1 MHTGK
6 ALYQLSHVLLAHCF
20 KAQRGEA
27 ASSEKQ
33 LQHDNQ
39 SWRIGP
45 SNQVPPTATLRD
57 LFCPRS
63 YNPTEA
69 ALQKGMP
76 CLSWA
81 SFYDIMGW
89 MSGAS
94 VDSPP
99 TMWGGM
105 SGLGMVMKASDW
117 FPVQLLA
124 ASGNPVQASV
134 NLWRAGLNYSIHK

>member
-1 MHTGK
+1 
-6 ALYQLSHVLLAHCF
+6 
-20 KAQRGEA
+20 
-27 ASSEKQ
+27 
-33 LQHDNQ
+33 
-39 SWRIGP
+39 
-45 SNQVPPTATLRD
+45 
-57 LFCPRS
+57 
-63 YNPTEA
+63 
-69 ALQKGMP
+69 
-76 CLSWA
+76 
-81 SFYDIMGW
+81 

-124 ASGNPVQASV
+124 ASGNRVQASV